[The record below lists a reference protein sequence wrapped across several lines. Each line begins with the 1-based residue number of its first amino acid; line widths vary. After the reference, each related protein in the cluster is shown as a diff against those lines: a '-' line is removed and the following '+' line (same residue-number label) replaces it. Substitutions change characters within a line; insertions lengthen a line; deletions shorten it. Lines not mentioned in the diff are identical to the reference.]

1 MIGRADR
8 GSAHWYFDMTETRFR
23 QLLAIYL
30 VVLVAAFVLA
40 FLPPAY
46 SETLKAAYEA
56 EPESWLIHNVWL
68 SMPLLVLSV
77 VGLCSGFVG
86 LYLFKSW
93 GRSLSLAMTVLGTV
107 ITLLIGPNLTSPL
120 EDAVGETLA
129 FLWGA
134 ILAAAFWSPVAHRFS
149 KAKGDGGN

>member
-1 MIGRADR
+1 
-8 GSAHWYFDMTETRFR
+8 MTETRFR
-23 QLLAIYL
+23 LLLAVYL
-30 VVLVAAFVLA
+30 FVLIVALVSA

-46 SETLKAAYEA
+46 SATLEAAYEA
-56 EPESWLIHNVWL
+56 EPKSWLIDNVWL
-68 SMPLLVLSV
+68 SMPLLILSV
-77 VGLCSGFVG
+77 GGLCAGFIG

-93 GRSLSLAMTVLGTV
+93 GRSLSLAMTVLGTA

-120 EDAVGETLA
+120 EDAFGETLA

-149 KAKGDGGN
+149 KIKPSTANLRGSA